1 MEPELTLIIGTKNW
15 SSWSLRPWYLMSM
28 AAIPFGEIEIPLRT
42 PESAEA
48 LKTHSPSGLVPVLKT
63 ADGIVIWDSLA
74 IAEFLADRF
83 PERDLWPS
91 ASHAR
96 AMARAVSAEMH
107 AGFRDLR
114 MEWPM
119 DIVTRI
125 TPPRPPSAGAARD
138 IARICEI
145 WLQAR
150 TAHAAAGPYLFGQF
164 SIADAMYAPVVSR
177 FMTYGQPL
185 EPTLQ
190 AYADTIWT
198 SAAMR
203 QWRQACEMWAAA
215 GGATPYA

>member
-1 MEPELTLIIGTKNW
+1 
-15 SSWSLRPWYLMSM
+15 M
-28 AAIPFGEIEIPLRT
+28 AEIPFREIEIPLRT
-42 PESAEA
+42 PQSAEA
-48 LKTHSPSGLVPVLKT
+48 LRIHSPSGLVPVLKT
-63 ADGIVIWDSLA
+63 ADGLTIWDSLA
-74 IAEFLADRF
+74 IAEFSAERF
-83 PERDLWPS
+83 PERNLWPRDPNS
-91 ASHAR
+91 R
-96 AMARAVSAEMH
+96 AMARAISAEMH

-119 DIVTRI
+119 DIVTRL
-125 TPPRPPSAGAARD
+125 TPPRTPSAGVAGN

-150 TAHAAAGPYLFGQF
+150 TAHAAAGPYLFGAF

-177 FMTYGQPL
+177 FMTYGQKL

-203 QWRQACEMWAAA
+203 QWRQACEAWAAA
-215 GGATPYA
+215 GGATAYA